1 LSTRGSRA
9 CERRTCS
16 RANGGLGAQA
26 SSEPFLLCLSD
37 AQSAN
42 ETCRGCRKRATRR
55 SGLAFSSSGSEA
67 SSLTVSSPRC
77 TSRTTRTFLLLVM
90 SNSEHDRSDRTSK
103 DEARRAS
110 ERVDAPRALL
120 ASHPSFGSR
129 SSPSSSGSATA
140 RRGLLQ
146 GVLETPVTF
155 PSRAVRSVNEESRQG
170 QSTMRTAS
178 LCKRA
183 LSLVVHPGFIGSP
196 SACHQSGGF
205 PATGPSAQRHFSSV
219 QRWTTSRCGSGRRC
233 LAVGCLCSHFAP
245 RAFSLFALG
254 SVRSHFSFFLRQ
266 VASQAL
272 LLDFG

>member
-1 LSTRGSRA
+1 MSTRGSRA

-155 PSRAVRSVNEESRQG
+155 PSRAVRSVNEESRPG
-170 QSTMRTAS
+170 RSTMRAAS
-178 LCKRA
+178 FCKVA
-183 LSLVVHPGFIGSP
+183 LSLVVHPGFIGSL
-196 SACHQSGGF
+196 SVCHQSGGF
-205 PATGPSAQRHFSSV
+205 PATGPSAHRLVECRRLALPAWHRLRVATRSV
-219 QRWTTSRCGSGRRC
+219 LHCQAYSRKSCAR
-233 LAVGCLCSHFAP
+233 
-245 RAFSLFALG
+245 SLFLRLTLLSFALP
-254 SVRSHFSFFLRQ
+254 FFFANRT
-266 VASQAL
+266 A
-272 LLDFG
+272 